1 LFNAP
6 LSWIKKTL
14 EFYVDHSKPNKSDL
28 LKKILLGLPFHG
40 FQTDTSGKESKLSI
54 LDSSA
59 YSNIVLSGR
68 VENFRWDKE
77 ECEHL
82 IEMDGNKS
90 LAMFPT
96 KKFIKE
102 RLEFCKTN
110 NLAGVAVWDIGLG
123 LESFLD
129 EF

>member
-1 LFNAP
+1 MNAP

-14 EFYVDHSKPNKSDL
+14 EFYVDYTKPNKNEL
-28 LKKILLGLPFHG
+28 LEKILLGLPFHG
-40 FQTDTSGKESKLSI
+40 FLAQKGKEGKMSI
-54 LDSSA
+54 LDGSS
-59 YSNIVLSGR
+59 YSSLVSNGQVSSL
-68 VENFRWDKE
+68 NWDKV

-82 IEMDGNKS
+82 IEIEGEQP
-90 LAMFPT
+90 ATAIYPT

-102 RLEFCKTN
+102 RLDFCKTN
-110 NLAGVAVWDIGLG
+110 KMGGVAIWDMAQG